1 MTARTPSLA
10 LAALLFLV
18 SAASAQDWDS
28 DGHGP
33 PPTWHV
39 NFAIHN
45 TGLSIGNS
53 TTFTGLRL
61 NWRDY
66 RLDRIHGIN
75 VTLWKPGDHVGGEIT
90 GVATGLF
97 GPGVGR
103 LRGLAVGPL
112 AVIAE
117 DGLTGIGVSGLAVVT
132 GGRSRGIALAGLA
145 TVAGGSTTG
154 ISVGG
159 LALVTGGDTRG
170 LNVGGLA
177 VVGGGDVTGLNVG
190 GLAIVSGGRLHGINL
205 GGLAAVSGDGMRG
218 LNVGGLATVSGKEL
232 VGINVSGLATVSG
245 QDMRG
250 INVGG
255 LAVVSGQDLRWINIG
270 GLAVVG
276 GGRIDGV
283 SLSAGAVETGS
294 LRGLAVGGYR
304 VKAREAQGFIASA
317 LYTRTRYLTGVAVA
331 PYNRVRTLQ
340 VGLAIG
346 VVNDA
351 TELHGVQVGL
361 INIARNNRG
370 WNRVLPVLNLH
381 L

>member
-1 MTARTPSLA
+1 MISRTPSLA
-10 LAALLFLV
+10 LAALLLLG
-18 SAASAQDWDS
+18 SAAFAQDWDS
-28 DGHGP
+28 DRHGP

-39 NFAIHN
+39 NLAIHN

-61 NWRDY
+61 NWRDF
-66 RLDRIHGIN
+66 RLEHIHGLNI
-75 VTLWKPGDHVGGEIT
+75 TLWRPGDHVGGEIT
-90 GVATGLF
+90 GLATGVF
-97 GPGVGR
+97 GPGAGR
-103 LRGLAVGPL
+103 LQGIAVGPL

-117 DGLTGIGVSGLAVVT
+117 DGLTGLGASGLAVVT

-159 LALVTGGDTRG
+159 LALVAGGDTRG

-177 VVGGGDVTGLNVG
+177 T
-190 GLAIVSGGRLHGINL
+190 VSGQELIGIN
-205 GGLAAVSGDGMRG
+205 ASA
-218 LNVGGLATVSGKEL
+218 LATVSGQEMRG
-232 VGINVSGLATVSG
+232 VSVSGLATVSG

-250 INVGG
+250 INVAG
-255 LAVVSGQDLRWINIG
+255 LALVSGQDLRWLNIG

-283 SLSAGAVETGS
+283 SLSVGGVESGAV
-294 LRGLAVGGYR
+294 RGLALGGYR
-304 VKAREAQGFIASA
+304 VKAREAEGLMTSA

-331 PYNRVRTLQ
+331 PYNRVRALQ
-340 VGLAIG
+340 VGLTIG

-351 TELHGVQVGL
+351 TELHGVQVGVV
-361 INIARNNRG
+361 NIARNNRG
-370 WNRVLPVLNLH
+370 WKRVLPVLNLH